1 MDQPLDIRDVARRT
15 GLTSRA
21 LRFYEARGLLAP
33 LRTYSGRRLYGRGEL
48 ERINQIVALKRAG
61 LSLAQISALTR
72 DGPLDLGAL
81 VDAQLQTLE
90 AKQAEL
96 NAARALLLT
105 VKSRIDRG
113 EPVDAATFC
122 SLIKNEELMM
132 SKEQWDKVTDRYFS
146 AEQKAEFAANAPKVP
161 TDFDQADYSRKWKNL
176 GGRVQAAIR
185 LGPDSPE
192 AQKLYDEWQA
202 LLAPF
207 KAVATP
213 GMMKGVSNLYSRMD
227 EWQGEVPDAPFTA
240 ETYRFIQEI
249 GRTRQA

>member
-1 MDQPLDIRDVARRT
+1 
-15 GLTSRA
+15 
-21 LRFYEARGLLAP
+21 
-33 LRTYSGRRLYGRGEL
+33 
-48 ERINQIVALKRAG
+48 
-61 LSLAQISALTR
+61 
-72 DGPLDLGAL
+72 
-81 VDAQLQTLE
+81 
-90 AKQAEL
+90 
-96 NAARALLLT
+96 
-105 VKSRIDRG
+105 
-113 EPVDAATFC
+113 
-122 SLIKNEELMM
+122 MM

-161 TDFDQADYSRKWKNL
+161 TDFDQADYSRKWKDL
-176 GGRVQAAIR
+176 GGRVQAAIP